1 MRNVAFYSVLL
12 ALPFSAMGGSD
23 TYMIDSTHTYPHFK
37 VSHLGFS
44 TLQGRF
50 NKTTGS
56 LKIDMAAKTASVYIN
71 IDATS
76 IDTAMAKRDKHLR
89 GPDFLNTAEF
99 PVITYKSTKVKFKGD
114 TMATVEGKL
123 TLVGVTKSVTLDVT
137 HIKCGVNPFS
147 KKQVCGFDAEGK
159 LKRSNYGIKY
169 GLPAIGDEMAL
180 SFEVEAV
187 KQ

>member
-1 MRNVAFYSVLL
+1 MHKIAFYSILL

-23 TYMIDSTHTYPHFK
+23 TYIIDSTHTYPYFK

-56 LKIDMAAKTASVYIN
+56 LKIDIAAKIASVDII
-71 IDATS
+71 IDAAS

-99 PVITYKSTKVKFKGD
+99 PEITYKSTKIKFKGD

-123 TLVGVTKSVTLDVT
+123 TMMGVTKPVTLKVT
-137 HIKCGVNPFS
+137 HIKCGVNPLN

-159 LKRSNYGIKY
+159 LKRSDYGMKY
-169 GLPAIGDEMAL
+169 GLPAIGDEMTL